1 MVRLSD
7 AWMSGTAYGTI
18 VLHIAREAAIGGLLA
33 LVRDGD
39 EIELDVPGRRLELR
53 VPEAEL
59 ARRRAEWRPPEPAH
73 TRGWGWL
80 YLQHVLQA
88 DQGCD
93 FDFLRADFR

>member
-1 MVRLSD
+1 MVID
-7 AWMSGTAYGTI
+7 QP
-18 VLHIAREAAIGGLLA
+18 LA
-33 LVRDGD
+33 QHGA
-39 EIELDVPGRRLELR
+39 EIELDIPGRRLELH
-53 VPEAEL
+53 VPDAEL
-59 ARRRAEWRPPEPAH
+59 ARRRAEWGPSQPTH